1 MMHRILGYLANAA
14 IVGLT
19 GFALLLGGLQVRR
32 LWPQWT
38 GRETPKIVRLDQ
50 WHEAA
55 LGGRRIGPEAAV
67 LTIVEFLDY
76 QCPFCRKAA
85 PVLRQLQRNN
95 ASQVAIVVRQLPGH
109 EQSLPAAIA
118 AECAGRA
125 GHFAEYHDRLFQLF
139 DSLGAKRW
147 ADIAHEVGVG
157 DTNSFSRCLADRAVT
172 ATIDRDKKAAG
183 DFGITGTPTFLIN
196 DRLYVG
202 FSDSQSIET
211 AVADELKRAVRRS
224 R

>member
-1 MMHRILGYLANAA
+1 MPRILGYLVNSATA
-14 IVGLT
+14 GLT
-19 GFALLLGGLQVRR
+19 GLALLLGGLQVWRQ
-32 LWPQWT
+32 WPLWT
-38 GRETPKIVRLDQ
+38 GRETPQIVRVERWRQ
-50 WHEAA
+50 AA
-55 LGGRRIGPEAAV
+55 LGGRRIGPAAAV

-85 PVLRQLQRNN
+85 GVLRQLQFNN
-95 ASQVAIVVRQLPGH
+95 PSQVAIVLRQLPGH
-109 EQSLPAAIA
+109 DQSLHAAIA

-147 ADIAHEVGVG
+147 TDIAHEVGVE
-157 DTNSFSRCLADRAVT
+157 DTNSFTRCLADSVVT
-172 ATIDRDKKAAG
+172 ATIDRDKRAAG
-183 DFGITGTPTFLIN
+183 EFGITGTPTFLIN

-202 FSDSQSIET
+202 FSDAPSIET
-211 AVADELKRAVRRS
+211 AVADELKRAIRRS